1 MLIHADWKRYENF
14 GLVGAFDEDDAKLA
28 ISLAPQIIYKK
39 VSGNH
44 VIHAFKPKK
53 FIELLTEFRE
63 NI

>member
-1 MLIHADWKRYENF
+1 MLIFFILWIKN
-14 GLVGAFDEDDAKLA
+14 V

-53 FIELLTEFRE
+53 FTELLTEFKE
-63 NI
+63 SI